1 MLKEHFVNQLDNFIM
16 GWYIDDGLCDSMIE
30 HHKNSQNKWQA
41 HSGYDITNIDLS
53 NKNSIDCKLNDEQLS
68 KRYFDYLQ
76 ECVDLYCDKYTFS
89 KDISPWKTIELPN
102 LQHYIPPNGGYHGW
116 HCERYRGDGDA
127 GSRVMVFMTYLNDV
141 TDKGETEFY
150 YQKLKI
156 KAEKGLTILWP
167 ADWMFTHRGIASP
180 TQEKY
185 IYTGWF
191 SFYEGL
197 DK

>member
-1 MLKEHFVNQLDNFIM
+1 MLKEHWLNQLDNFIC
-16 GWYIDDGLCDSMIE
+16 GWYIDCDLCDAMIE
-30 HHKNSQNKWQA
+30 YHKNTPNKWQA
-41 HSGYDITNIDLS
+41 HSGYEFQIDLT
-53 NKNSIDCKLNDEQLS
+53 NKNSIDCKVYDTDLLR
-68 KRYFDYLQ
+68 RYYTTLQ

-89 KDISPWKTIELPN
+89 KSISGWKTIEEPN
-102 LQHYIPPNGGYHGW
+102 LQHYIPPNGGYHSW
-116 HCERYRGDGDA
+116 HCERDRGDGPN
-127 GSRVMVFMTYLNDV
+127 GRRIMVFMTYLNDV

-156 KAEKGLTILWP
+156 KAEKGLTLIWP
-167 ADWMFTHRGIASP
+167 SDWMFTHRGIASP

-191 SFYEGL
+191 SFFEGL